1 MAVDIQEPNDIPPNT
16 ITDENAGRFE
26 ILVYE
31 QSADVAGIKRLG
43 IAGWKD
49 YLGFNSHKITNVAS
63 YIGMPSDYPWE
74 SDSDIPY
81 EGTTVTHQIDTL
93 ATKLGM
99 SQEPGTFDPL
109 YPRFQTVE
117 DEVNGTGSPAA
128 GGLMQRMSQAETD
141 IQSIEEEIGSSGGG
155 SGSLTARINALE
167 TTVGDSTSGLVKDV
181 ADIDTEIG
189 DDTTS
194 GSIKGRIKVVE
205 DSVATNTTNINTINE
220 TLDGDGT
227 NPGLK
232 SQVNTLDNDINDP
245 ANGLKKQV
253 EELKSNVYQYQGNIT
268 AVTGDNPT
276 TEITVDDTP
285 ITVDIDN
292 LKNGWVYNIDPSDPT
307 LDSLTING
315 EKFNRGENVAI
326 VNNGTTIKF
335 DKLSANI
342 DVKKVNELDTRVT
355 ELESYFE
362 TIDINSSWTSA
373 SIPSG
378 IYQFSSVFGPAAG
391 KVLSVFIL
399 SFDNTGSSLTTEP
412 VDVSGNFNSH
422 WEIDVNDTGC
432 LKPKPFTGSR
442 KLSIHRIGDV

>member
-1 MAVDIQEPNDIPPNT
+1 MAVEIQEPNDIPGGSLTPATEDN
-16 ITDENAGRFE
+16 FE
-26 ILVYE
+26 ILVYQKAE
-31 QSADVAGIKRLG
+31 DAAGIKRMA
-43 IAGWKD
+43 ISGWKD
-49 YLGFNSHKITNVAS
+49 YLGFNSHKVNNVAS
-63 YIGMPSDYPWE
+63 YVGMPSDYPWNE
-74 SDSDIPY
+74 DSDIPY
-81 EGTTVTHQIDTL
+81 EGTTITNQIDTL
-93 ATKLGM
+93 ATKLGI

-117 DEVNGTGSPAA
+117 DEVNGTGSPAS
-128 GGLMQRMSQAETD
+128 GGLMQRMSQAETN

-189 DDTTS
+189 DDTTA
-194 GSIKGRIKVVE
+194 GSIKGRIKIVE

-232 SQVNTLDNDINDP
+232 AQVNTLDNDINDP
-245 ANGLKKQV
+245 ADGLKKQV

-276 TEITVDDTP
+276 TEITVDDTS
-285 ITVDIDN
+285 ITVDVDS
-292 LKNGWVYNIDPSDPT
+292 LKNGWVFNIDPSDPT
-307 LDSLTING
+307 KDSLTING

-335 DKLSANI
+335 DKLGANI

-373 SIPSG
+373 NIDDG
-378 IYQFSSVFGPAAG
+378 IYQFSCIVSSLSG
-391 KVLSVFIL
+391 KTLSVFIL
-399 SFDNTGSSLTTEP
+399 SFINGQSQTQSP
-412 VDVSGNFNSH
+412 VDISDNFANY
-422 WEIDVNDTGC
+422 WELDNDTSY
-432 LKPKPFTGSR
+432 LKSKSFTGTR
-442 KLSIHRIGDV
+442 KLSIHKIGDVL

>member
-1 MAVDIQEPNDIPPNT
+1 M
-16 ITDENAGRFE
+16 
-26 ILVYE
+26 
-31 QSADVAGIKRLG
+31 
-43 IAGWKD
+43 
-49 YLGFNSHKITNVAS
+49 
-63 YIGMPSDYPWE
+63 
-74 SDSDIPY
+74 
-81 EGTTVTHQIDTL
+81 
-93 ATKLGM
+93 
-99 SQEPGTFDPL
+99 

-117 DEVNGTGSPAA
+117 DEVNGTGSPAS
-128 GGLMQRMSQAETD
+128 GGLMQRMSQAETN

-189 DDTTS
+189 DDTTAD
-194 GSIKGRIKVVE
+194 SIKGRIKVVE
-205 DSVATNTTNINTINE
+205 DSVATNTTSINTINE

-276 TEITVDDTP
+276 TEITVDDTS
-285 ITVDIDN
+285 ITVDVDK
-292 LKNGWVYNIDPSDPT
+292 LKNGWVFNIDPSDST
-307 LDSLTING
+307 KDSLTING

-335 DKLSANI
+335 DKLGANI

-362 TIDINSSWTSA
+362 TIDINSSWTSEN
-373 SIPSG
+373 IPDG
-378 IYQFSSVFGPAAG
+378 IYQCSSICRTSGT
-391 KVLSVFIL
+391 SYISSFIIAFNNSL
-399 SFDNTGSSLTTEP
+399 IETATQKIDISNNFDTY
-412 VDVSGNFNSH
+412 
-422 WEIDVNDTGC
+422 WEIDSDL
-432 LKPKPFTGSR
+432 LKPKGLSGTR